1 MMAQRKPEAETHEP
15 GPSEQRGERFAVDDV
30 PNPGEIDHGPQVER
44 GNKIPAMP
52 RTAMDPK
59 KVIGLAAA
67 AGAVMFMVLALG
79 SGLSGSTALPPPKPK
94 PALEPAAYDPKT
106 VIAPT
111 LAGAATDP
119 NAPIPLAGAQV
130 VPAIQATGTGSPS
143 QPAPA
148 PQAHQI
154 SPAEALREA
163 ARRSTLIAFG
173 GEREGG
179 NAGSYPLVGSEA
191 AQQERAFAHEPTALD
206 NLRRGSVIGQTQA
219 RSLPDRNFLI
229 TAGSYIPCVLQSA
242 MDTSQPGFVT
252 CIIPRAVYSDNGRV
266 VLMEKGTRVFGEYQ
280 GGLNRGQYRLFV
292 LWTRA
297 VTTRGIA
304 IDVGSPATDS
314 LGRAGVGG
322 AVNNF
327 FWQRFGTALL
337 FSLVED
343 AATVGSQAVGNNGS
357 NTTRVPSDAAATVLQ
372 QNGEIKPV
380 LRKSQ
385 GEDVGIT
392 VAQDFDFSTVYG
404 LALK

>member
-1 MMAQRKPEAETHEP
+1 MMARKTASATSAETQ
-15 GPSEQRGERFAVDDV
+15 SAADSERFTINDV
-30 PNPGEIDHGPQVER
+30 PNAHEIERDVVTER

-79 SGLSGSTALPPPKPK
+79 SGLSGSNTLPAPKPK
-94 PALEPAAYDPKT
+94 PAPEPAAYDPNT

-119 NAPIPLAGAQV
+119 NAPIPLAGTQ
-130 VPAIQATGTGSPS
+130 VPAIQPAGAQYQQQAPAS
-143 QPAPA
+143 QP
-148 PQAHQI
+148 HQI
-154 SPAEALREA
+154 SAGQQLREA
-163 ARRSTLIAFG
+163 ARRSTLIAYG
-173 GEREGG
+173 GERENASGG
-179 NAGSYPLVGSEA
+179 NTPMGASDSLAVTRAAGHDTTPLDVLRHGS
-191 AQQERAFAHEPTALD
+191 T
-206 NLRRGSVIGQTQA
+206 IGQAQA
-219 RSLPDRNFLI
+219 RILSNRNFLI

-242 MDTSQPGFVT
+242 MDSSQPGYVT
-252 CIIPRAVYSDNGRV
+252 CIIPRSVYSDNGRV
-266 VLMEKGTRVFGEYQ
+266 VLMEKGTKVFGEYQ

-297 VTTRGIA
+297 VTPRGIA
-304 IDVGSPATDS
+304 IALGSPATDS
-314 LGRAGVGG
+314 LGRAGVDGS
-322 AVNNF
+322 VNNF

-343 AATVGSQAVGNNGS
+343 AATVGGQAVGNNGA
-357 NTTRVPSDAAATVLQ
+357 NTTRVPSDAAATILQ
-372 QNGEIKPV
+372 QNAEIKPV
-380 LRKSQ
+380 LRKNQ

-392 VAQDFDFSTVYG
+392 VAQDFDFSSVYG